1 MNPTASIPLAAST
14 ASARVRSDSP
24 SKQAPRLADSDERPA
39 SFEDCCAR
47 AGVSTNQPR
56 REDAAHAPAEDPV
69 ADAASSH
76 EDAGEEAREE
86 ASASFGPSIPVATAV
101 VAPVD
106 DVVRPATPSA
116 GPAPQAPAPSAPS
129 AAVPEPAVV
138 ESRATPAVEKR
149 PDPADTS
156 RPAAAEKKIDL
167 SSAPTPGGVTPAKAD
182 AVARETVPQ
191 ANETAVV
198 AARIVGAAKNSG
210 SAAKTATSRPVSEGT
225 AEGIKEKTFLTVGGQ
240 VVEKPTGDAGTS
252 VAEQGDTMRF
262 SPQNRQRFLG
272 DAYRSRFEASTVNAG
287 EDASL
292 SVGWKGWTNGGGE
305 RVSTAAQFSRLGEH
319 LAGSTVPTTHSL
331 AGSSAVARAQ
341 FVAPAVTPAPVPSE
355 SSYLGPVTAAIER
368 MLTHGQDQLALTV
381 RFDQGGSLSLKL
393 SMQQG
398 TIASQFQ
405 TDVPGLEDALR
416 NSWGQFAQDAQ
427 GRGWKLGT
435 PTFSAAGGQS
445 DQQGTPRDGRPQDR
459 PAFDSTPGFDL
470 ASRAGAQGRAA
481 TAATPATVATD
492 TTPARALAHR
502 GWVNW
507 A

>member
-1 MNPTASIPLAAST
+1 M
-14 ASARVRSDSP
+14 
-24 SKQAPRLADSDERPA
+24 
-39 SFEDCCAR
+39 
-47 AGVSTNQPR
+47 
-56 REDAAHAPAEDPV
+56 
-69 ADAASSH
+69 
-76 EDAGEEAREE
+76 
-86 ASASFGPSIPVATAV
+86 
-101 VAPVD
+101 
-106 DVVRPATPSA
+106 
-116 GPAPQAPAPSAPS
+116 
-129 AAVPEPAVV
+129 
-138 ESRATPAVEKR
+138 
-149 PDPADTS
+149 
-156 RPAAAEKKIDL
+156 
-167 SSAPTPGGVTPAKAD
+167 
-182 AVARETVPQ
+182 
-191 ANETAVV
+191 
-198 AARIVGAAKNSG
+198 AARIVGAAKSSA
-210 SAAKTATSRPVSEGT
+210 SAAKTATSRPVSEGSP
-225 AEGIKEKTFLTVGGQ
+225 EVIKEKTFLNVVGQ
-240 VVEKPTGDAGTS
+240 KVEKPVGDAGTS

-319 LAGSTVPTTHSL
+319 LAGPTVATTHSL

-445 DQQGTPRDGRPQDR
+445 DQQGAPRDGRPQDR
-459 PAFDSTPGFDL
+459 PAFDSTPGFNL